1 MGLFDFIKKFSHQ
14 DETNSHELKTEHFS
28 VRGVSYYTESTKKLA
43 CNNPEWKCTASQI
56 RAAGKIGKRIYRH
69 NYINKPVKL
78 FEEPG
83 NKHDKNAVAVF
94 IAGELVGYIG
104 REDNV
109 HVKSILK
116 RHEVKYISGFV
127 SGGQYKIVNDDNS
140 IDRFEDELSIKVKI
154 AYV

>member
-1 MGLFDFIKKFSHQ
+1 MGLFDFIRKFSHQ
-14 DETNSHELKTEHFS
+14 KETNSRELKTEHFS
-28 VRGVSYYTESTKKLA
+28 VRGVSYYNENTKKLA
-43 CNNPEWKCTASQI
+43 CSNPDWKCTAAQI
-56 RAAGKIGKRIYRH
+56 RAAGKIGKRIYRY

-78 FEEPG
+78 FEEPD
-83 NKHDKNAVAVF
+83 NKHDKNAVAIF

-104 REDNV
+104 REENV

-116 RHEVKYISGFV
+116 RHEVKYISGFI

-140 IDRFEDELSIKVKI
+140 IDRFEDEISIKIKI